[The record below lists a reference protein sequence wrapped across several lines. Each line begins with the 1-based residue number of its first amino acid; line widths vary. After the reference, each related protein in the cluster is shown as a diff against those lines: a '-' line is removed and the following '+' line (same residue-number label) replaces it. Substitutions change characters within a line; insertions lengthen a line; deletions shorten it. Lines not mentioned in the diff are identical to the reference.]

1 MDSLSQFLE
10 VAEVRGSIFCRAE
23 LGAPWGVSTRG
34 MVGAVFHV
42 VVRGSAHLLVEG
54 KRPIALRSGDLVVL
68 PHGSPHVLADQPETR
83 PAHIASLPTTVGPDG
98 LPCVT
103 HGGDGPHT
111 SIICGT
117 FRFSDEANECL
128 RPLLPQVI
136 HVAGGSAAGW
146 LDTTLRV
153 LADELDG
160 ARPGSHLLVSRLAD
174 MIFVQILRTWAAA
187 EEAGWLGALS
197 DPHLARALGAI
208 YGEPQRAWTATDL
221 ARRAGLSRS
230 AFYTR
235 FQQRVGEPPSAY
247 LTRWRMILARRELRS
262 GARMAAIADRVGY
275 GSEAAFS
282 RAFKRQVGVSPS
294 AWRRER
300 IATP

>member
-1 MDSLSQFLE
+1 MDFLSRVLE

-34 MVGAVFHV
+34 MEGAVFHV
-42 VVRGSAHLLVEG
+42 IVRGSAHLLVEG
-54 KRPIALRSGDLVVL
+54 ERPVSLRSGDLVVL
-68 PHGSPHVLADQPETR
+68 PHGSPHVLADQPDTR
-83 PAHIASLPTTVGPDG
+83 PAHIATLPTTVGPDG

-103 HGGDGPHT
+103 HGGDGPRT
-111 SIICGT
+111 SIVCGS
-117 FRFSDEANECL
+117 FRFSEEAGECL
-128 RPLLPQVI
+128 RPLLPTVL

-160 ARPGSHLLVSRLAD
+160 ARPGSQLLVSRLAD
-174 MIFVQILRTWAAA
+174 MLFVQVLRAWAATSGG
-187 EEAGWLGALS
+187 GWLGALT
-197 DPHLARALGAI
+197 DPHLARALSAI
-208 YGEPQRAWTATDL
+208 HGEPASPWTAASL

-235 FQQRVGEPPSAY
+235 FQDRVGEAPSAY
-247 LTRWRMILARRELRS
+247 LTRWRMLLARRALRG
-262 GARMAAIADRVGY
+262 GAGLAEIADRVGY

-282 RAFKRQVGVSPS
+282 RAFKRQVGMPPS
-294 AWRRER
+294 AWRRQSL
-300 IATP
+300 AST